1 MSYGKCLLPSHRSIT
16 PRPADVVMLRSLPGR
31 MMSTDSVGLAK
42 AALRRDV
49 LQRLKGMSVQDMQSE
64 SAAIGEQVGSC
75 TLFKTAQSVAVYV
88 DCERLREVQT
98 ESIVTAALKSC
109 ARVYVPRVLDRD
121 SNMHFLRLQGLE
133 ELVQVP
139 PFGIREPPLTDAAGA
154 PRSDALQSPDP
165 LQLIIMPGLAFD
177 ESGRRLGRGGGY
189 YDKFITSIRQ
199 RSLERSW
206 KTPLLVALAFN
217 AQMVDSIPVGHHDV
231 PVDVIVT
238 PRGPILCTRR
248 GEEEWP

>member
-1 MSYGKCLLPSHRSIT
+1 
-16 PRPADVVMLRSLPGR
+16 
-31 MMSTDSVGLAK
+31 MSTDSIGLAK

-49 LQRLKGMSVQDMQSE
+49 LQRLKGMSMQDMQSE
-64 SAAIGEQVGSC
+64 SESG
-75 TLFKTAQSVAVYV
+75 SVAVYV